1 MLVTLDAYHHASL
14 SRLLV
19 ELRPRSGTRGG
30 PSSPH
35 VSIDV
40 VLDAAHAVDPEDG
53 LGTICWGSSVPTAVP
68 TSDEACIA
76 TLSIVFDS
84 AGAGGTRAGSCTVI
98 AIGNCFGFEGQF
110 APPAPSPAT
119 LRWYHPHAHFTAIGI
134 RRPQFTRE
142 AFDVSLDTGP

>member
-1 MLVTLDAYHHASL
+1 MPITTPRCRAC
-14 SRLLV
+14 LLNCDQRYPGRAILTACV
-19 ELRPRSGTRGG
+19 DRRGTGCC
-30 PSSPH
+30 
-35 VSIDV
+35 
-40 VLDAAHAVDPEDG
+40 AVDAEDG